1 MELEFIRDMF
11 DGIARRYDLLNRL
24 LSLRQDVHWR
34 RKMVSALNLSQ
45 NDAVLDV
52 ACGTGD
58 VIIEILKQCNC
69 IQQVVGVDFSLRML
83 QIARKKLTAVRKG
96 GAVRLIA
103 GNGLHLP
110 FPEKS
115 FTAVTIAFGIR
126 NIVDR
131 KTAIR
136 VFFDCLKPG
145 GILAVLELTTP
156 ENRYLQSLY
165 LLYFKRLLPKI
176 GAFFSKHLKAYSY
189 LPESVIGFP
198 GAREFAGIMKEAGFK
213 NIQWRHLTL
222 GAATLFVGYKPTE
235 SIAQ

>member
-24 LSLRQDVHWR
+24 LSLRQDVYWR

-45 NDAVLDV
+45 NDTVLDV

-58 VIIEILKQCNC
+58 VMIEILRQSNHLR
-69 IQQVVGVDFSLRML
+69 QVVGADFSFQML
-83 QIARKKLTAVRKG
+83 QIARKKLNAIHNG
-96 GAVRLIA
+96 GAVMLVA

-126 NIVDR
+126 NIMDR
-131 KTAIR
+131 QKALSI
-136 VFFDCLKPG
+136 FYDCLKPG
-145 GILAVLELTTP
+145 GVLAVLELTTP
-156 ENRYLQSLY
+156 ENNYLQWFY

-176 GAFFSKHLKAYSY
+176 GTLFSKHLKAYTY
-189 LPESVIGFP
+189 LPESVMGFP
-198 GAREFAGIMKEAGFK
+198 KACEFAEIMKAAGFK
-213 NIQWRHLTL
+213 NIKWRHLAL
-222 GAATLFVGYKPTE
+222 GAATLFVGYK
-235 SIAQ
+235 

>member
-24 LSLRQDVHWR
+24 LSLRQDVYWR

-45 NDAVLDV
+45 NDAALDV

-58 VIIEILKQCNC
+58 VMIEILRQSNH
-69 IQQVVGVDFSLRML
+69 IQQVVGVDFSLPML
-83 QIARKKLTAVRKG
+83 QIAKKKLNAIRNG
-96 GAVRLIA
+96 GSVRLIA

-131 KTAIR
+131 KKALS
-136 VFFDCLKPG
+136 VFFDCLNPG
-145 GILAVLELTTP
+145 GVLAVLELTTP
-156 ENRYLQSLY
+156 ENKYLQSLY
-165 LLYFKRLLPKI
+165 LLYFKWLLPKI
-176 GAFFSKHLKAYSY
+176 GAFFSKHLKAYTY
-189 LPESVIGFP
+189 LPESVMLFP
-198 GAREFAGIMKEAGFK
+198 RAREFAGIMKEAGFK

-222 GAATLFVGYKPTE
+222 GAATLFVGYKPL
-235 SIAQ
+235 

>member
-24 LSLRQDVHWR
+24 LSLRQDVSWR
-34 RKMVSALNLSQ
+34 RKMVSALKLSHK
-45 NDAVLDV
+45 DMVLDV

-58 VIIEILKQCNC
+58 VMIEVLRQNNH
-69 IQQVVGVDFSLRML
+69 IQQVVGVDFSLPML
-83 QIARKKLTAVRKG
+83 QIAKKKLNAIRND

-110 FPEKS
+110 FPAES
-115 FTAVTIAFGIR
+115 FTSVTIAFGIR

-131 KTAIR
+131 KKALT
-136 VFFDCLKPG
+136 VFFDCLRPG
-145 GILAVLELTTP
+145 GALAVLELTTP
-156 ENRYLQSLY
+156 ENRFLQSLY

-176 GAFFSKHLKAYSY
+176 GALFSKHLKAYSY

-198 GAREFAGIMKEAGFK
+198 RACEFAEIMKEAGFR

-222 GAATLFVGYKPTE
+222 GVATLFLGYKLP
-235 SIAQ
+235 